1 MGRARGRVVAKK
13 KMREVYAFDPR
24 AIAALFDACFAITPL
39 HHSVVAL
46 VAEQQ
51 KKAKQ
56 EEHEEAVFG
65 IS

>member
-1 MGRARGRVVAKK
+1 MAKK

-24 AIAALFDACFAITPL
+24 AIAALFDACYAITPL

-51 KKAKQ
+51 KKAKNDAT
-56 EEHEEAVFG
+56 H
-65 IS
+65 